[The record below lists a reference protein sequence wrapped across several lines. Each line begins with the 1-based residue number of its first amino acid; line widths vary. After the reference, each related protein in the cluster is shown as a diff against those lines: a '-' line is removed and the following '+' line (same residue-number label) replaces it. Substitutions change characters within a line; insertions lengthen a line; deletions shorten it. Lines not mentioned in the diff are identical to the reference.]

1 MSFVEKI
8 EIIIRTSIKIKNK
21 INLLEQ
27 QAQRINP

>member
-8 EIIIRTSIKIKNK
+8 EIIRTSIKIKNK

>member
-1 MSFVEKI
+1 MSFAEKI
-8 EIIIRTSIKIKNK
+8 EIIRTSIKIKNK